1 MHAVFDCH
9 STGILDIFG
18 FENFEINSFEQMCIN
33 LANEQLQHFFNQH
46 IFQWE
51 LEEYKREGVDGSKIS
66 YVDNQALLV
75 CLLIGGR
82 L

>member
-1 MHAVFDCH
+1 
-9 STGILDIFG
+9 
-18 FENFEINSFEQMCIN
+18 MCIN

-51 LEEYKREGVDGSKIS
+51 LEEYKREGVDGSKIT

-75 CLLIGGR
+75 
-82 L
+82 